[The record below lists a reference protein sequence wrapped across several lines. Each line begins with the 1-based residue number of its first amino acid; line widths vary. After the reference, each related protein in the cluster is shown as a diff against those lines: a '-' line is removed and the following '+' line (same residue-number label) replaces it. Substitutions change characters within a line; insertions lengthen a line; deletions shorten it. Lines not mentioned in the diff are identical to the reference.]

1 VFQYSVTPGY
11 FETMSIRLQEGR
23 TFTEWDNR
31 VQSEPTAIVDESFA
45 KRHWSAGSALGKRV
59 RVRGSS
65 EWMRIVGVVHKVVNL
80 SLEQASCASV
90 YVPYAKD
97 TPFVTG
103 AVARVSGD
111 PAPVVAGI
119 RQAITSLDAAVPL
132 QDVQMMSERVH
143 RSLWTRRILAW
154 LAGVPAAAA
163 TMMAFGGIFG
173 IVSYSVS
180 RQTRDI
186 GIRLALGAQRGAIRA
201 MILRQATKIVFTG
214 LILGLFA
221 AVLLSRFLRY
231 LLYDLSSTDPVTYL
245 IVSLSMLIIVLLG
258 CGVPA
263 WRAARTEPM
272 LALRCE

>member
-1 VFQYSVTPGY
+1 
-11 FETMSIRLQEGR
+11 
-23 TFTEWDNR
+23 
-31 VQSEPTAIVDESFA
+31 
-45 KRHWSAGSALGKRV
+45 
-59 RVRGSS
+59 
-65 EWMRIVGVVHKVVNL
+65 MRIVGVVHNVINL

-90 YVPYAKD
+90 YTPYAKD

-103 AVARVSGD
+103 AVARVAGD
-111 PAPVVAGI
+111 PAPVVAAI
-119 RQAITSLDAAVPL
+119 RKAITELDAAVPL
-132 QDVQMMSERVH
+132 QDVQTMSQRVD
-143 RSLWTRRILAW
+143 RSLWARRILAW

-163 TMMAFGGIFG
+163 TIMAFGGIFG

-186 GIRLALGAQRGAIRA
+186 GIRMALGAQRGAIRA

-221 AVLLSRFLRY
+221 AVLLNRFLRY
-231 LLYDLSSTDPVTYL
+231 LLYDLSSADPVTYL
-245 IVSLSMLIIVLLG
+245 IVSLAMLIIVLLG

-272 LALRCE
+272 LAQRCE